1 MQHDVGQAGE
11 TPQADGTIQV
21 GNHRQRALV
30 PPERGL
36 CRIAQHG
43 DDPVAAKQKG
53 ERSAGDVAASDKEK
67 GLHAAILPDSSSQGD
82 CMGFQIELQPGRH
95 IFQAEPDET
104 LLDAALRHGLTIPY
118 GCRDGVCG
126 SCRGKVLSGPVDH
139 GQTPLVTLGAA
150 DREAGLALFCCAKA
164 QGNLVIEAREMRS
177 AQDIPVK
184 TMPARIERMTL
195 AAPDVMILELKLP
208 ASERLQ
214 FLAGQYIDI
223 LLKDGRRRSFSLANA
238 PHDDAR
244 LQLHIRRIPDG
255 QFTQQVFTTLKER
268 DLLRL
273 NGPHGSFFLR
283 EESDRPV
290 LLVAGGTGFAPIK
303 AIVEHAIA
311 ENLQRPMA
319 VYWGG
324 RGRQDIY
331 LHALAENWARDHAH
345 IRFIPVLSE
354 PASEE
359 PWTGRTG
366 LVHQAAMQDFPD
378 LSGHQVYV
386 CGSPAMITAARRD
399 FVGQCHLPED
409 AFFADSFEY
418 SRDTPTDTVVTR

>member
-1 MQHDVGQAGE
+1 
-11 TPQADGTIQV
+11 
-21 GNHRQRALV
+21 
-30 PPERGL
+30 
-36 CRIAQHG
+36 
-43 DDPVAAKQKG
+43 
-53 ERSAGDVAASDKEK
+53 
-67 GLHAAILPDSSSQGD
+67 
-82 CMGFQIELQPGRH
+82 MGFQIELQPGRH

-104 LLDAALRHGLTIPY
+104 LLDAALRHGLMIPY

-139 GQTPLVTLGAA
+139 GQAPLGTLSAA
-150 DREAGLALFCCAKA
+150 NREAGLALFCCARA
-164 QGNLVIEAREMRS
+164 QDDLVIEAREMRS

-184 TMPARIERMTL
+184 TLPARIERMTL
-195 AAPDVMILELKLP
+195 VAPDVMILELKLP

-244 LQLHIRRIPDG
+244 LQLHVRQIPG
-255 QFTQQVFTTLKER
+255 GHFTHQVFTTLKER
-268 DLLRL
+268 DLLRI

-283 EESDRPV
+283 EDCDLPM

-331 LHALAENWARDHAH
+331 LHALAESWARDHAH

-354 PASEE
+354 PGSEE
-359 PWTGRTG
+359 QWTGRTG
-366 LVHQAAMQDFPD
+366 LVHHVAMQDFPD

-399 FVGQCHLPED
+399 FVGQCHLPEE
-409 AFFADSFEY
+409 AFFADSFEF
-418 SRDTPTDTVVTR
+418 SRDTPTDTFATR